1 MRKPTYQFFSLEE
14 YEQRLKALRSRMEQK
29 GVDVMLINTPENL
42 YYMTGYQTPG
52 YYWYQ
57 TLIVPLDQEPV
68 IITRLNESS
77 NVEPLTWVEDSRP
90 YEDTDDWIEKTRD
103 ALASLGL
110 IDKTIG
116 IEHKSWFITIDD
128 YQRLKVMLSDADF
141 VDCSGLVEQG
151 RVIKSPQE
159 IEYIRHASR
168 AAVAGMKAGIEAA
181 VVGATENE
189 VAAEVHKAQILEGS
203 EYTGLPLFVAAGT
216 RSLMEHA
223 TWYRKPIAPNE
234 VVAMEIPGCINRYHS
249 AFFRTVCLGEPPE
262 TAQRVMEAV
271 TDSLQK
277 AKSFIKPGVKAG
289 DVFEVVREHVESAN
303 VGYKMDRRAA
313 YSIGIAFAPDW
324 GEGHILSFFRGDQRI
339 LRAGMTFHLIGAG
352 VRIPGVGKVECTD
365 SILITPGG
373 CETLTDGMER
383 KLFVK

>member
-1 MRKPTYQFFSLEE
+1 MRKPTYQFFSLDE
-14 YEQRLKALRSRMEQK
+14 YQERLKALRSRMEQK
-29 GVDVMLINTPENL
+29 GMDVMMINTPENL

-57 TLIVPLDQEPV
+57 TLILPLEQEPV

-103 ALASLGL
+103 TLATLGL
-110 IDKTIG
+110 TNKTVG

-128 YQRLKVMLSDADF
+128 YQRLKTMLPDASF

-151 RVIKSPQE
+151 RVIKSSQE

-181 VVGATENE
+181 AVGATENQ

-203 EYTGLPLFVAAGT
+203 EYTGLPLFVAAGA

-223 TWYRKPIAPNE
+223 TWYRKRIEPNE

-249 AFFRTVCLGEPPE
+249 AFFRTVCLGEPPDI
-262 TAQRVMEAV
+262 AQRVMDTV

-277 AKSFIKPGVKAG
+277 AKSYIKPGVKAG
-289 DVFEVVREHVESAN
+289 DVFEVVRERVEAAN
-303 VGYKMDRRAA
+303 IGYKMDRRAA

-324 GEGHILSFFRGDQRI
+324 GEGHMLSFFRGDQRI
-339 LRAGMTFHLIGAG
+339 LQAGMTFHLIGAG

-365 SILITPGG
+365 SILITPDG
-373 CETLTDGMER
+373 CETLTDGVER